1 MEGKNTGNLINYREG
16 EIGEDANQTG
26 LHQAMGE
33 TYLQDVH
40 KRQLQSRQSEIGERQ
55 AHHNCPLI

>member
-16 EIGEDANQTG
+16 EKGEDANQTG

-40 KRQLQSRQSEIGERQ
+40 KDNYSQGSQR
-55 AHHNCPLI
+55 